1 MFEQNAQIGGNM
13 LSQERYIRIQEIV
26 NAKRTVTVA
35 ELAKRLNT
43 SESTIRR
50 DLTALDELGKI
61 KKFFGGAT
69 TVHNTQRFIEDTIRV
84 KETLMKEEK
93 TVIAEYAASL
103 ISDDDFV
110 YIDAGTTTARMI
122 DFIKDSR
129 ATFVTNGI
137 VHARK
142 LIDKGFNTY
151 LVGGKIRPTTEAI
164 VGSEAVTNISRL
176 NFSKAFIGTNGVD
189 IKAGYSTPDID
200 EANIKTAAIERSYMS
215 FVLADHSKF
224 KKIFSVTF
232 DGLDKCCIITDKL
245 IDNDFNNE
253 TVIKVVSK

>member
-1 MFEQNAQIGGNM
+1 M
-13 LSQERYIRIQEIV
+13 LSQERYIKIQEVV
-26 NAKRTVTVA
+26 NKKGTVTVA
-35 ELAKRLNT
+35 ELAKLLET

-69 TVHNTQRFIEDTIRV
+69 AIQTNQFFVEDTIRV
-84 KETLMKEEK
+84 KETLMQEEK
-93 TVIAEYAASL
+93 TAIAQYAATL

-122 DFIKDSR
+122 DFIENSK

-142 LIDKGFNTY
+142 LIDKGFETY
-151 LVGGKIRPTTEAI
+151 MVGGKIRPTTEAI
-164 VGSEAVTNISRL
+164 VGSEAVTNITRL
-176 NFSKAFIGTNGVD
+176 NFSKAFIGANGID
-189 IKAGYSTPDID
+189 IKAGYSTPDVD
-200 EANIKTAAIERSYMS
+200 EANIKKAAISQSYMS

-224 KKIFSVTF
+224 KKVFSVTF
-232 DGLDKCCIITDKL
+232 DSLDQCCIITDKL
-245 IDNDFNNE
+245 IDKAFNNE
-253 TVIKVVSK
+253 TIVKVVSD